1 LKRTESASPLKPRI
15 ALIAIP
21 YSSKRYD
28 VVNPAITR
36 FLILLP
42 FAEEER
48 QDSPKA
54 LFGGLKSTAPKCAP
68 VAKNIQTSSVRPE
81 MATVKGIE
89 PEKKPATIQK
99 S

>member
-1 LKRTESASPLKPRI
+1 LASPLKPRI

-36 FLILLP
+36 FLIFRA
-42 FAEEER
+42 FAVDER

-54 LFGGLKSTAPKCAP
+54 LFGGVKSTAQKCAP
-68 VAKNIQTSSVRPE
+68 VAQNIQTVSARPK

-89 PEKKPATIQK
+89 QEKKPATIQNLDPD
-99 S
+99 